1 MRIGIVGAGGVGSVV
16 GGLLS
21 HGGHDVTLV
30 DQWPEHINK
39 IKSDGLLVES
49 RDQTILT
56 RPNAI
61 HICELAQ
68 ITDPFEAAFIAVK
81 SYDTTW
87 ATALMLDYVDP
98 ESGVFVD
105 FQNGINDERMA
116 AVAGAHRSLG
126 CVIIIGVGCY
136 EPGKAIRTDA
146 YPL

>member
-21 HGGHDVTLV
+21 HGGHDLTLV

-49 RDQTILT
+49 RDQSILT

-126 CVIIIGVGCY
+126 CVIIIGAVSY
-136 EPGKAIRTDA
+136 THLRAHET
-146 YPL
+146 

>member
-30 DQWPEHINK
+30 DQWPEHIDK
-39 IKSDGLLVES
+39 IKRDGLLIES
-49 RDQTILT
+49 RAQSILT
-56 RPNAI
+56 HPNAI

-68 ITDPFEAAFIAVK
+68 IRDSFEAAFIAVK

-98 ESGVFVD
+98 
-105 FQNGINDERMA
+105 
-116 AVAGAHRSLG
+116 RS
-126 CVIIIGVGCY
+126 
-136 EPGKAIRTDA
+136 PA
-146 YPL
+146 